1 MLQSFSGGPDVFP
14 SIPDQDVAT
23 SILLPLIN
31 SDSLPDLIHPA
42 CGQRVFQHK
51 LDIARQTLLL
61 NSLTIRDQARIR
73 SISADPCTSSWL
85 RAIPCDSLG
94 LSMSSQEF
102 VSLVPRPL
110 FFLLCGGGEKS
121 IGVKDYKMYWRST
134 RPFFSPPPHKKKKSG
149 LGTRLGVCMFSSILA
164 WCPSLFC
171 HFSSSLPMW

>member
-1 MLQSFSGGPDVFP
+1 MFP

-42 CGQRVFQHK
+42 CGQRVFQHE

-61 NSLTIRDQARIR
+61 NSLTIWDQARIR

-85 RAIPCDSLG
+85 WAIPCDSLG

-102 VSLVPRPL
+102 VCSLRHWFGVPL
-110 FFLLCGGGEKS
+110 FSATSPVCCPYGSVVDQFGDHLLGCGHG
-121 IGVKDYKMYWRST
+121 
-134 RPFFSPPPHKKKKSG
+134 
-149 LGTRLGVCMFSSILA
+149 
-164 WCPSLFC
+164 
-171 HFSSSLPMW
+171 PMRIRRHDALCDVIYHALLQDNTGCRKEQQCAGS